1 MKEFPSDYRSG
12 YVALVGPPNVGK
24 STLLNYLI
32 GEKISIIS
40 PRPQTTRFLVRA
52 IVTFPEAQ
60 LVFVDTPGLLEA
72 SRLKTPVER
81 AFVIQALKYLEEV
94 DIVVMMV
101 EPHPPREEEIYL
113 VERIEEIKKKT
124 ILAINKMDKVKSD
137 YVEWLMEEYKKIGDF
152 HRIIPI
158 SAKKGTNVTILV
170 GEIILALPFQP
181 PIYPEDIKTDL
192 PRELWIAEII
202 REKIFHLTYYE
213 VPYATLVKVEEMKDK
228 GKVFY
233 IKATIFVEEP
243 SQKGILVG
251 KGGKMI
257 KEIGRRAR
265 EELEVSLGKKVYLEL
280 EVRVEKGW
288 RRRESSLKEL
298 GLT

>member
-1 MKEFPSDYRSG
+1 
-12 YVALVGPPNVGK
+12 
-24 STLLNYLI
+24 
-32 GEKISIIS
+32 
-40 PRPQTTRFLVRA
+40 
-52 IVTFPEAQ
+52 
-60 LVFVDTPGLLEA
+60 
-72 SRLKTPVER
+72 
-81 AFVIQALKYLEEV
+81 
-94 DIVVMMV
+94 
-101 EPHPPREEEIYL
+101 
-113 VERIEEIKKKT
+113 
-124 ILAINKMDKVKSD
+124 
-137 YVEWLMEEYKKIGDF
+137 
-152 HRIIPI
+152 
-158 SAKKGTNVTILV
+158 
-170 GEIILALPFQP
+170 
-181 PIYPEDIKTDL
+181 
-192 PRELWIAEII
+192 
-202 REKIFHLTYYE
+202 
-213 VPYATLVKVEEMKDK
+213 MKDK